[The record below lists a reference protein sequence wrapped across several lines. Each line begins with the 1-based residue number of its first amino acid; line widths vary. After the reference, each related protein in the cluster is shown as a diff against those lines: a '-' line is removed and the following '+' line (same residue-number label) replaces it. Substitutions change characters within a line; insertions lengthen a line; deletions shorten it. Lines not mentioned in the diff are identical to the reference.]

1 MTALLLAIVSSAAMA
16 LALKWFRDP
25 KGNRYGLLLGNYLT
39 CVLIAFLT
47 MPDRGAVL
55 HGSAVTLI
63 CGLIGGCFFIAALVA
78 MQSSIAKTGAA
89 LTAAFAKLGLTV
101 SLLVSVLWFGE
112 RPTALQLGGIVLT
125 LAALGVLHGGAAAP
139 PEQNTGEGGVWMSL
153 EAITSVT
160 RAEQEAKNA
169 VAAAQAKAKQLLAEA
184 QAAGEASLEAARA
197 KADSEL
203 EALRKKAEEKSR
215 ADAEALGRGMEA
227 EREEARL
234 EGGRRRR
241 GGGRAELLFLV
252 SARDRPREAAR
263 DAGLSGLQHRDHP
276 AGHGMQPVVL
286 P

>member
-125 LAALGVLHGGAAAP
+125 LAALVVLHGGAK
-139 PEQNTGEGGVWMSL
+139 TGALSGGALVLLAVTLVTNGGGDAMAKVFSNLGPAEESVLYMFWVFLTALILACGLAFAEWKRNGKKLVWK
-153 EAITSVT
+153 E
-160 RAEQEAKNA
+160 
-169 VAAAQAKAKQLLAEA
+169 VAAGVAVGVPNYYSSYLLVI
-184 QAAGEASLEAARA
+184 
-197 KADSEL
+197 
-203 EALRKKAEEKSR
+203 
-215 ADAEALGRGMEA
+215 ALGKLPAMLVFPAFSIGTILLVTVCSLWFFR
-227 EREEARL
+227 ERL
-234 EGGRRRR
+234 TRRQAV
-241 GGGRAELLFLV
+241 GLALIGAALALLNL
-252 SARDRPREAAR
+252 
-263 DAGLSGLQHRDHP
+263 
-276 AGHGMQPVVL
+276 
-286 P
+286 